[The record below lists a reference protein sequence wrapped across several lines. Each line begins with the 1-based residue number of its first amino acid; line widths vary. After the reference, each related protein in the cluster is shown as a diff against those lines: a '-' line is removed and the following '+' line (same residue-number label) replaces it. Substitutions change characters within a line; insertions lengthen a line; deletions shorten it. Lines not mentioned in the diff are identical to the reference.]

1 LNRQEIKGFDKT
13 VFCKIL
19 NISVLIV
26 NSSFSSNKKKLNSVE
41 DNQIGGNKHE
51 TLQNEAILLDV
62 QPGVHSYPTHRGK
75 CWPLHGFPLSKG
87 KTAYERWLSN
97 PA

>member
-1 LNRQEIKGFDKT
+1 
-13 VFCKIL
+13 
-19 NISVLIV
+19 V
-26 NSSFSSNKKKLNSVE
+26 NSSFFSNKTNLNSVE
-41 DNQIGGNKHE
+41 ENQIGGNKHE

-87 KTAYERWLSN
+87 KAAYERWLSN